1 MNFNTIDKLLKLIET
16 EADAVGFDLDH
27 NRDYL
32 DAVALITKIEDE
44 NRPATKTEL
53 RNVTAR
59 LAGLCWRVGINEVA
73 LIDLLIA

>member
-1 MNFNTIDKLLKLIET
+1 MNFNAIDKLLKLIET

-32 DAVALITKIEDE
+32 DAVAIITKVEFE

-53 RNVTAR
+53 RNVSPR
-59 LAGLCWRVGINEVA
+59 LAGLCWKLGINEVA

>member
-1 MNFNTIDKLLKLIET
+1 MNFNAIDKLLKLIET

-32 DAVALITKIEDE
+32 DAVTLITKVEDE

-59 LAGLCWRVGINEVA
+59 LAGLCWRAGIDECH

>member
-16 EADAVGFDLDH
+16 KADAAGFDLDH

-32 DAVALITKIEDE
+32 DAVAIITKVEGG

-53 RNVTAR
+53 RNVSPR
-59 LAGLCWRVGINEVA
+59 LAGLCWKLGTNEAA

>member
-16 EADAVGFDLDH
+16 KADAAGFDLDN

-32 DAVALITKIEDE
+32 DAVAIITKVEFE

-53 RNVTAR
+53 RNVSPR
-59 LAGLCWRVGINEVA
+59 LAGLCWKLGINEVA

>member
-1 MNFNTIDKLLKLIET
+1 MNFNAIDKLLKLIET
-16 EADAVGFDLDH
+16 EADAIGFDLDH

-32 DAVALITKIEDE
+32 DAVAIITKVEDE

-59 LAGLCWRVGINEVA
+59 LAGLCWRVGINECH

>member
-16 EADAVGFDLDH
+16 EADD
-27 NRDYL
+27 RDYL
-32 DAVALITKIEDE
+32 EAVAIITKVEFE
-44 NRPATKTEL
+44 NRSATKTEL

-59 LAGLCWRVGINEVA
+59 LAGLCWKLGINEVA